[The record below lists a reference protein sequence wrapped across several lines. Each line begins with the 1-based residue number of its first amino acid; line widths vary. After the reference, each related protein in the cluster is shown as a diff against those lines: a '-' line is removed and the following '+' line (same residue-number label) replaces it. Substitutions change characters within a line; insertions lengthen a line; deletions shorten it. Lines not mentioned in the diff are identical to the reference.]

1 MTEATRE
8 AFVRLFTKIL
18 VPVDFSEHSARAVQC
33 AADLSKTYD
42 APIVLLHAYQTLN
55 YALPEGYVF
64 FSAEQLAELTRALDK
79 QVEKTKA
86 LAEEAGAVSVETK
99 VVMGAAFSEILRV
112 AEDEH
117 FDLIVM
123 GTHGRT
129 GLSHTFLGS
138 VAERVVRQAPCPVL
152 TVKAQEGD

>member
-1 MTEATRE
+1 M
-8 AFVRLFTKIL
+8 RLFTKIL
-18 VPVDFSEHSARAVQC
+18 VPVDFSEHSARAIEY
-33 AADLSKTYD
+33 AAALSKTYD

-64 FSAEQLAELTRALDK
+64 YSAEQLNELTQALDQQIARAK
-79 QVEKTKA
+79 VQ
-86 LAEEAGAVSVETK
+86 AEQAGAVAVETK
-99 VVMGAAFSEILRV
+99 VLMGAAFAEILRV
-112 AEDEH
+112 AKEED

-152 TVKAQEGD
+152 TVKAKAGD

>member
-1 MTEATRE
+1 
-8 AFVRLFTKIL
+8 L
-18 VPVDFSEHSARAVQC
+18 VPVDFSAHSLRALHY
-33 AADLSKTYD
+33 AAELSKTYG
-42 APIVLLHAYQTLN
+42 APLTLVHAYQTLN

-64 FSAEQLAELTRALDK
+64 YSPEQLGELTSALEK
-79 QVEKTKA
+79 QMAQSKSV
-86 LAEEAGAVSVETK
+86 AESAGASSVETK
-99 VVMGAAFSEILRV
+99 TLMGAAFSEILRV
-112 AEDEH
+112 AEEES

-152 TVKAQEGD
+152 TVRASKAD